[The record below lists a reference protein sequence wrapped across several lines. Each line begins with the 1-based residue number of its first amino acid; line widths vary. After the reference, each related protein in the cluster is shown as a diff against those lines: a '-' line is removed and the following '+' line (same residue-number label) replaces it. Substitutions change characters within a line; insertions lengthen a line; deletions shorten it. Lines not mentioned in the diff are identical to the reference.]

1 MRKHWSKYLR
11 EQIAENER
19 AESLFAANA
28 RAAEQQSMAYVVKW
42 REEERRRL
50 DLESELREA
59 KAKLSMEQAENR
71 RLKNLVAEHSTL
83 VAELGKTRDELRSER
98 QKVRKLEK
106 QLNRRT
112 GKEGYFGL
120 ATPSALKI
128 NKTVA
133 TAANKAKKGGAKVG
147 HAGHGRK
154 DFTASEADEVIHVD
168 TTPPP
173 CPCGKGRWL
182 PNGFQEH
189 CVRERIPAEE
199 KLLFFLKQESI
210 CSNCGQTVVAET
222 PGVTRGGLYGN
233 GRVSH
238 MLSEHYLHGL
248 TAGNV
253 CRREGVNEGTFFNIA
268 NRCAGILEPT
278 FGRMLRML
286 RFCLFVHADETGW
299 RKDGGGAYGWIFAN
313 HELAVLLFRDSRG
326 SKVPL
331 EVFGSDP
338 LDVNLITDRYKGY
351 DPLKLNRQYCYT
363 HLLRDLKSLEKDFPD
378 DPEIAA
384 FTAEVKPLLKEA
396 ISMYHRTDDLAAYVP
411 AATSIKD
418 KIIGACM
425 RDANHP
431 GVQNFQN
438 IFREHPDRVFQ
449 WVKSPEIPAENNF
462 AERGLRPSV
471 IARKISFGSQS
482 SRGMRTREILMT
494 FLYTARIRSLDPG
507 ATLEKALNLLCR
519 NPSADISSLLG
530 LAPETAEPEAQECT
544 A

>member
-19 AESLFAANA
+19 AESLFAASA
-28 RAAEQQSMAYVVKW
+28 RAAEEQSMTYVVKW
-42 REEERRRL
+42 REEERLRL
-50 DLESELREA
+50 AAESELRET
-59 KAKLSMEQAENR
+59 KAKLGMEQAENR
-71 RLKNLVAEHSTL
+71 RLRNLTAKH
-83 VAELGKTRDELRSER
+83 AELLDELEKTRRDLKSER
-98 QKVRKLEK
+98 QKVRKIEK

-120 ATPSALKI
+120 ATPSSLKI
-128 NKTVA
+128 NKAIA
-133 TAANKAKKGGAKVG
+133 TAANQAKKGGARAG

-154 DFTASEADEVIHVD
+154 DFTESEADEVIQLNAAHA
-168 TTPPP
+168 P
-173 CPCGKGRWL
+173 CLCGKGRWL

-189 CVRERIPAEE
+189 CVVERVPAKE
-199 KLLFFLKQESI
+199 KRLFFLKPESI
-210 CSNCGQTVVAET
+210 CSNCGQTAVEDT
-222 PGVTRGGLYGN
+222 PSVTRGGLYGN
-233 GRVSH
+233 TMVAH

-248 TAGNV
+248 TAGSV
-253 CRREGVNEGTFFNIA
+253 CRREDINEGTFFNIA
-268 NRCAGILEPT
+268 RRCAGLLEPA

-286 RFCLFVHADETGW
+286 RSCLVVHADETGW

-313 HELAVLLFRDSRG
+313 HELAVLLFRDTRG

-338 LDVNLITDRYKGY
+338 LEVNLITDRYKGY
-351 DPLKLNRQYCYT
+351 DPLKINRQYCYT

-384 FTAEVKPLLKEA
+384 FTAQVKPLLKEA
-396 ISMYHRTDDLAAYVP
+396 ISMYHKTDDLPAYVQ

-418 KIIGACM
+418 KITGACA

-449 WVKSPEIPAENNF
+449 WIKSPEIPAENNF

-482 SRGMRTREILMT
+482 SHGMRTREILMT
-494 FLYTARIRSLDPG
+494 FLYTARIRGLDPG
-507 ATLEKALNLLCR
+507 ATLEKALNLLCHD
-519 NPSADISSLLG
+519 PSADIAHLLG
-530 LAPETAEPEAQECT
+530 LERESEAQGRT